1 MRVAERPYVLLS
13 AAVSVDGYIDD
24 ASGERLCLSGAADLD
39 RVDEIR
45 AGCDAIL
52 VGAQTIRRDNPRLL
66 VRSPARRA
74 ARLARGLTASPVK
87 VTLTRTGDLDP
98 ASSFFT
104 TGDAARLVYAASGAA
119 DGARIRLAGAATITP
134 TDLRLS

>member
-1 MRVAERPYVLLS
+1 MGVAERPYVLLS

-39 RVDEIR
+39 RVDEVR

-52 VGAQTIRRDNPRLL
+52 VGAQTVRRDNPRLL

-74 ARLARGLTASPVK
+74 ARLATGLTASPVK

-104 TGDAARLVYAASGAA
+104 AGEAARLGYAGSGAA
-119 DGARIRLAGAATITP
+119 DGARI
-134 TDLRLS
+134 